1 MWYTLTSKKKEVLV
15 LSTVKTTRLS
25 TKGQVVIPADIRKEL
40 DMNETDE
47 LIVTRVK
54 DRIIMRKLHIGDIL
68 EEAQQASEN
77 NQTVS
82 HEEMKKKY
90 GI

>member
-1 MWYTLTSKKKEVLV
+1 M

-25 TKGQVVIPADIRKEL
+25 TKGQVVIPADIREEL
-40 DMNETDE
+40 NMNESDE
-47 LIVTRVK
+47 LIVTRVN

-77 NQTVS
+77 NQTIS
-82 HEEMKKKY
+82 HEEMKEKY

>member
-15 LSTVKTTRLS
+15 LNTVKTTRLS

-68 EEAQQASEN
+68 EEAQQASEKDR
-77 NQTVS
+77 TVS

>member
-1 MWYTLTSKKKEVLV
+1 M

-47 LIVTRVK
+47 LIVTRVD

-68 EEAQQASEN
+68 EEAQQASEKDR
-77 NQTVS
+77 TVS